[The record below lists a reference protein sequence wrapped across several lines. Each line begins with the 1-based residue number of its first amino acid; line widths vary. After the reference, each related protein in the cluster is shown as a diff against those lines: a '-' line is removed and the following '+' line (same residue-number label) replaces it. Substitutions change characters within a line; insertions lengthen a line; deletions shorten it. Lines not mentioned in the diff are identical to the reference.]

1 MKYLFQFIITSYI
14 LPQNMDIASY
24 ILPQNMDEMTM
35 VHFTDYKAHFE
46 NLFTILCKCPVLSVV
61 QLLSLTKNLFY
72 LHNFQPIS
80 CMHYSFLICLFIQ
93 HLLAMQDSLGYNR
106 SYIQINGTH
115 CINLYLGFS
124 SHKCSI
130 LSERFPLAFFLVHS

>member
-1 MKYLFQFIITSYI
+1 MDITSYIQPQNMDITSYIQPQNMHITSYILPQNMHITSYIQPQNMDITSYIQPQNMDITSYI
-14 LPQNMDIASY
+14 LPQNMDITSY

-72 LHNFQPIS
+72 LHNFQ
-80 CMHYSFLICLFIQ
+80 

-106 SYIQINGTH
+106 SYI
-115 CINLYLGFS
+115 
-124 SHKCSI
+124 
-130 LSERFPLAFFLVHS
+130 